1 MQYDIQ
7 KHELTLD
14 IHDSRVKLTF
24 ESDVPEI
31 SIWHYVFSALSE
43 QKPSS
48 IQPAA
53 SPLEQGYQSER
64 STAMNRVYCLYR
76 VSDRGQVEKT
86 ISLCSALPAAH
97 LPKRKVGRSK
107 RNFPKK
113 GFPAIS

>member
-1 MQYDIQ
+1 MKYDIQ

-14 IHDSRVKLTF
+14 INDSRVKLTF

-53 SPLEQGYQSER
+53 SPLE
-64 STAMNRVYCLYR
+64 
-76 VSDRGQVEKT
+76 
-86 ISLCSALPAAH
+86 
-97 LPKRKVGRSK
+97 
-107 RNFPKK
+107 
-113 GFPAIS
+113 